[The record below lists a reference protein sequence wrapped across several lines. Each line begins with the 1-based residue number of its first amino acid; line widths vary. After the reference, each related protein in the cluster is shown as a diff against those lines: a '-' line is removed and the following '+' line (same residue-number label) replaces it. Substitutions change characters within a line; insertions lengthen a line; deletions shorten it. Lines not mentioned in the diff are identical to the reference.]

1 MYLLLPLA
9 LIAALLLIDPPKGPT
24 REHVVNPPAPP
35 APGAARTMEELK
47 REYDGKSAQ
56 YKQLID
62 QSVASGSAAATINQI
77 RQLNVELS
85 SLLEQMISTV
95 SPTKPTQ
102 SIESTRDDLVKR
114 LRRIQVDYNGL
125 LQTTDELETLRRIRA
140 QEEGGFLQ
148 VFYWHLIALAVV
160 FVGVLGV
167 MIYMRRQT
175 SPATTASPT
184 MSTDLE

>member
-1 MYLLLPLA
+1 MYVLLPLV
-9 LIAALLLIDPPKGPT
+9 LIAALLLIDPPKMPVQ
-24 REHVVNPPAPP
+24 EHVINPPPPP
-35 APGAARTMEELK
+35 APGAARTLDELK
-47 REYDGKSAQ
+47 REYDAKSAQ
-56 YKQLID
+56 YKTLID
-62 QSVASGSAAATINQI
+62 QAIAAGSSAGAIDQI
-77 RQLNVELS
+77 RTLNVELS

-95 SPTKPTQ
+95 SPTQ
-102 SIESTRDDLVKR
+102 SNASIEATRDELVRR

>member
-1 MYLLLPLA
+1 MYLLLPL
-9 LIAALLLIDPPKGPT
+9 LVIAALLLIDPPKMPVQE
-24 REHVVNPPAPP
+24 RVVNPPPPP
-35 APGAARTMEELK
+35 APGAAQTLAELK
-47 REYDGKSAQ
+47 TEYDAKSTE
-56 YKQLID
+56 YKSLID
-62 QSVASGSAAATINQI
+62 QAVVSGNAQSIDRI
-77 RQLNVELS
+77 RTLNVELS
-85 SLLEQMISTV
+85 NLLEQMISTV
-95 SPTKPTQ
+95 SPTQPSG
-102 SIESTRDDLVKR
+102 SIEATRDELVRR

-125 LQTTDELETLRRIRA
+125 LETTDELETLRRIRA

-160 FVGVLGV
+160 FVSALGV